1 MRWRLTTPPG
11 ATHNEFSMKS
21 RIVPDQHRYQR
32 MTTAELRESFLV
44 ENLFANGAVE
54 LLYTDVDR
62 AVIGS
67 AVPMD
72 KKLALTTSRQ
82 LMAAEY
88 FAERREIGVINI
100 GAAGAVIVDGKS
112 FAMDP
117 YDGLYI
123 GRGSKQ
129 IEFESRGAS
138 EPAKFFLVSYP
149 AHTAYPTTHAK
160 RANAEAVN
168 LGSPRDANQ
177 RTIFKYIHPQR
188 IPSCQ
193 LVMGF
198 TQLKEGSI
206 WNTMP
211 PHTHSRRTEVY
222 LYFDLDPAACVFH
235 MMGTPQET
243 RHLLVKNGQAA
254 ISPSWSI
261 HAGAGTRNYSFIWAM
276 GGENQAFDDMDGV
289 VVADLR

>member
-1 MRWRLTTPPG
+1 MSTVFKNRNV
-11 ATHNEFSMKS
+11 A
-21 RIVPDQHRYQR
+21 DQSRYQR

-44 ENLFANGAVE
+44 DGLFQPGSVE

-62 AVIGS
+62 AIIGS
-67 AVPMD
+67 ITPGET
-72 KKLALTTSRQ
+72 KLPLGTSKSQ
-82 LMAAEY
+82 LAADY
-88 FAERREIGVINI
+88 LAERREIGIINT
-100 GAAGAVIVDGKS
+100 GADGTITVDGKS
-112 FAMDP
+112 FAMENC
-117 YDGLYI
+117 DGLYV

-129 IEFESRGAS
+129 IEFASRS
-138 EPAKFFLVSYP
+138 PTQPAKFFLMSYP
-149 AHTAYPTTHAK
+149 AHTTYPTVQAK
-160 RANAEAVN
+160 RAQAEAVN
-168 LGSPRDANQ
+168 IGSLKDANQ
-177 RTIFKYIHPQR
+177 RTIFKYIHPKG

-222 LYFDLDPAACVFH
+222 CYFNLDPAARVFH

-243 RHLLVKNGQAA
+243 RHLILKNGQAV

-261 HAGAGTRNYSFIWAM
+261 HAGAGTQNYSFIWAM
-276 GGENQAFDDMDGV
+276 GGENQAFDDMDQLAIGE
-289 VVADLR
+289 LL